1 MDIKNKTVTIVV
13 PIYNEEKNIEYFCM
27 EVFKVMNLLP
37 YTYEILF
44 IDDGSKDL
52 SREILIRLEKEYP
65 NVQAIFL
72 ARNYGHQIAL
82 TCGLEHADSDAVITM
97 DGDMQH
103 PPSLLPLLLSK
114 WEEGFN
120 VVQTIRD
127 TTQGVSFFK
136 ILTSRFY
143 YKLLNFISDVPVH
156 AGGSDFR
163 LMDKRTVL
171 AFRQYH
177 EHDKFIRGLVSAMG
191 FNQTTI
197 NFVAPKRFAGHSKFS
212 LKKMLNF
219 ALDGILAY
227 STMPLRMAFYFGLLC
242 GLFSIILSLHVLY
255 ETFNN
260 NVVPGWATITIAI
273 SFFGGLNL
281 IFIGV
286 VGEYIARIFR
296 EIKNRPLYF
305 IEKNKRG

>member
-1 MDIKNKTVTIVV
+1 
-13 PIYNEEKNIEYFCM
+13 
-27 EVFKVMNLLP
+27 
-37 YTYEILF
+37 
-44 IDDGSKDL
+44 
-52 SREILIRLEKEYP
+52 
-65 NVQAIFL
+65 
-72 ARNYGHQIAL
+72 
-82 TCGLEHADSDAVITM
+82 
-97 DGDMQH
+97 
-103 PPSLLPLLLSK
+103 
-114 WEEGFN
+114 
-120 VVQTIRD
+120 
-127 TTQGVSFFK
+127 
-136 ILTSRFY
+136 
-143 YKLLNFISDVPVH
+143 
-156 AGGSDFR
+156 
-163 LMDKRTVL
+163 
-171 AFRQYH
+171 
-177 EHDKFIRGLVSAMG
+177 
-191 FNQTTI
+191 
-197 NFVAPKRFAGHSKFS
+197 
-212 LKKMLNF
+212 MLNF